1 MSNRIKSLETIVKK
15 KILLLNNDLPDD
27 LGEYWL
33 TVDELRERLIYS
45 GVSSSLDV
53 SLVISALQHF
63 NRGELLMKRWDYQG
77 IAYYRSMLAHLSD
90 KSNIVPLQQRWK
102 MKGGRTLR
110 VGYNPDRDYF
120 VGRGNAKFEAVN
132 DALDEIE
139 NEREEIRRR
148 EKEERERLKS
158 EPLFS
163 NVLLL
168 TSPLR

>member
-90 KSNIVPLQQRWK
+90 KSNIVPFQQRWK
-102 MKGGRTLR
+102 MKGGGKLCVWDTTPIRIILLGGATQSLR
-110 VGYNPDRDYF
+110 Q
-120 VGRGNAKFEAVN
+120 
-132 DALDEIE
+132 
-139 NEREEIRRR
+139 
-148 EKEERERLKS
+148 
-158 EPLFS
+158 
-163 NVLLL
+163 
-168 TSPLR
+168 